1 VPGFLGRALS
11 FTIPSGIAIALSVIA
26 LNLISRQAG
35 WSVEASQTATMI
47 TMSITGLWVLSTL
60 ARPLD
65 RIKVSIF
72 VGMVAL
78 GLLLFTVPISTDY
91 FGFSELTQDQ
101 LVLAFAFGLAG
112 SALIEIV
119 HQVSSRRI
127 KLEGLA

>member
-1 VPGFLGRALS
+1 
-11 FTIPSGIAIALSVIA
+11 
-26 LNLISRQAG
+26 
-35 WSVEASQTATMI
+35 MI

-78 GLLLFTVPISTDY
+78 GLLLFTVPLSTDY
-91 FGFSELTQDQ
+91 FGFSALSQDK
-101 LVLAFAFGLAG
+101 LLWSFALGLAG